1 MGVKLGQKWARVET
15 LLFISFV
22 IHGIMEKRISD
33 YRGLK
38 IKSKLMVN
46 VTSLRVG
53 FAFFFELGGLWW
65 NGMG

>member
-1 MGVKLGQKWARVET
+1 MGVKLGTKWARVEA

-22 IHGIMEKRISD
+22 LHGIMEFFLNN
-33 YRGLK
+33 YRGWK

-46 VTSLRVG
+46 VTSLGVG
-53 FAFFFELGGLWW
+53 FVFFKLGGLWW

>member
-1 MGVKLGQKWARVET
+1 
-15 LLFISFV
+15 
-22 IHGIMEKRISD
+22 MEKRISD

-53 FAFFFELGGLWW
+53 FAFFFELGGLW
-65 NGMG
+65 